1 MKSIKKIL
9 VTNDDGIHSPSLN
22 YLYEKLKNLGEIYV
36 CASDENRSAASHSFT
51 LRKPI
56 KICEIK
62 KNWYSV
68 SGTPT
73 DAVLLFYHAISNK
86 SVDLLIAGI
95 NDSPNLG
102 EDILYSGTVACALE
116 GTILGIN
123 SFAVSFVENNKNL
136 EIALHLIYNLA
147 KNILKYGLPKK
158 TFLNINIPNK
168 EIKGIKITKLGKRI
182 YKDMAIPVKKEND
195 LCYIIDGEMDFIKKS
210 GTDFE
215 AIEKGYISITPLHLD
230 MTNYQVIKK
239 LEKRFKN
246 LLKI

>member
-1 MKSIKKIL
+1 MKKIL
-9 VTNDDGIHSPSLN
+9 LTNDDGIYSPSLN
-22 YLYEKLKNLGEIYV
+22 YLYEKLKDLGEVYV

-86 SVDLLIAGI
+86 KVDLLIAGI

-123 SFAVSFVENNKNL
+123 SFAVSFEKNNKNL
-136 EIALHLIYNLA
+136 EIALDLIYNLA
-147 KNILKYGLPKK
+147 KNILKYGLPKN
-158 TFLNINIPNK
+158 TFLNINIPHK
-168 EIKGIKITKLGKRI
+168 KIKGIKITRLGKRI
-182 YKDMAIPVKKEND
+182 YKDMAIPIKKGDD
-195 LCYIIDGEMDFIKKS
+195 LCYIIDGEMGFVKKR
-210 GTDFE
+210 GTDFS

-246 LLKI
+246 LIKI

>member
-1 MKSIKKIL
+1 MKKIL
-9 VTNDDGIHSPSLN
+9 LTNDDGIYSPSLQH
-22 YLYEKLKNLGEIYV
+22 LYERLKDLGDVYV

-86 SVDLLIAGI
+86 KVDLLIAGI

-116 GTILGIN
+116 GTILGIP

-136 EIALHLIYNLA
+136 EVALKLIYNLA
-147 KNILKYGLPKK
+147 KNILKYGLPKG

-168 EIKGIKITKLGKRI
+168 EIKGIKITRLGKRI
-182 YKDMAIPVKKEND
+182 YKDMALPIKNND
-195 LCYIIDGEMDFIKKS
+195 ELCYLIDGEMDFEHKRGS
-210 GTDFE
+210 DFT

-230 MTNYQVIKK
+230 MTNYKVIRN
-239 LEKRFKN
+239 LGRRFKN